1 MTDITPQSAGAISPD
16 LVPTRASSHP
26 RILLAAQLSLL
37 AAAVAL
43 SVVTGYTGWWQPVY
57 IIVLV
62 VLSVLS
68 ELTSTRLPS
77 SGVFISGSFLGIML
91 AAVLL
96 GGAPAAIVG
105 ALTITI
111 GWFSSRER
119 NEVFRQN
126 LVTFI
131 WFPLLSGL
139 LFYWVAHRVGLAL
152 PSPSPHGHGL
162 HIAGAHNENY
172 YTNSTYYLLV
182 FGAFMFA
189 LALNITMIATYTC
202 IMNRQPFWERLAIY
216 KPTMSAELASAIL
229 TVLAVY
235 MINSMHE
242 AGLVVFAIVLI
253 VFQYLVGELLTSQRR
268 GKELQIKAT
277 TDELTGLANR
287 KHFNDEVDAAIAEAN
302 GTPTTFGV
310 LLIDLDHFKDINDT
324 LGHQYGDDFLA
335 DLGPR
340 LATRIGEG
348 GLVARFGGDE
358 FAILPAVRTENMA
371 ALTAIVEDVMACIRE
386 PVKFDDIT
394 LEADASIGVAR
405 FPHDGQDAQTL
416 LRRADI
422 AMYSAKAERDT
433 HRFYTHG
440 QDRHSVSR
448 LSMVGDFRRALEKDD
463 EIVVHFHPI
472 VDLGSGQVHGAEALV
487 RWQHPELGLLQPA
500 AFLEIVEQT
509 GLIGA
514 MTTHVLQKAI
524 AECAAWHAAGRDLT
538 MSVNLSVRNLH
549 DPMLSSQVAQM
560 LDRHCL
566 SPAALKLEITESMI
580 LSDPQRALATVESLS
595 EIGVRFAVDDF
606 GTGHSS
612 LANLR
617 RLPVHEL
624 KIDRSF
630 VTPMLNEESDGVIVR
645 STIDLGHALGLKVV
659 AEGVEDEVTLARLE
673 EIGCDR
679 AQGHFFSK
687 PIPPIE
693 FMRWISRYENRISA
707 AA

>member
-1 MTDITPQSAGAISPD
+1 MTDTPEFARANVEHPAATRSELVSP
-16 LVPTRASSHP
+16 R
-26 RILLAAQLSLL
+26 
-37 AAAVAL
+37 
-43 SVVTGYTGWWQPVY
+43 
-57 IIVLV
+57 VLV
-62 VLSVLS
+62 AVDTLLLISAIVVAIVDANSASWDLKS
-68 ELTSTRLPS
+68 LFILAGLAVISDLTSVELSR
-77 SGVFISGSFLGIML
+77 SGRVNVSGSFIGITL

-96 GGAPAAIVG
+96 GGPPAAIVG
-105 ALTITI
+105 ATTICV
-111 GWFSSRER
+111 GWLRWRER
-119 NEVFRQN
+119 LDLFGHN
-126 LVTFI
+126 LVMYI
-131 WFPLLSGL
+131 WFPLFSGL
-139 LFYWVAHRVGLAL
+139 LFHHWLVQLGTGQAA
-152 PSPSPHGHGL
+152 
-162 HIAGAHNENY
+162 
-172 YTNSTYYLLV
+172 YYLIV
-182 FGAFMFA
+182 FGTFVVA
-189 LALNITMIATYTC
+189 LGISISMISVYGAVMGRTSV
-202 IMNRQPFWERLAIY
+202 FEKLADF
-216 KPTMSAELASAIL
+216 KPVMAAELFSAVL
-229 TVLAVY
+229 TVLAAYLANKLGV
-235 MINSMHE
+235 
-242 AGLVVFAIVLI
+242 AGLGIVAIVLV
-253 VFQYLVGELLTSQRR
+253 VFQYLVRELLISQHR
-268 GKELQIKAT
+268 GQELEVKAT

-287 KHFNDEVDAAIAEAN
+287 KHFNDEVDAAIATAD
-302 GTPTTFGV
+302 GSPATFGV
-310 LLIDLDHFKDINDT
+310 LLLDLDHFKDINDT
-324 LGHQYGDDFLA
+324 LGHQYGDDLLA
-335 DLGPR
+335 DMGPR
-340 LATRIGEG
+340 LAARIGEG

-371 ALTAIVEDVMACIRE
+371 ALTAIVEDVLACIRE
-386 PVKFDDIT
+386 PIKFDDIT
-394 LEADASIGVAR
+394 LQVDASIGVAR

-422 AMYSAKAERDT
+422 AMYSAKAERDG
-433 HRFYTHG
+433 HRFYAHG

-463 EIVVHFHPI
+463 EIIVHFHPI
-472 VDLGSGQVHGAEALV
+472 VDLGTGQVHGAEALV

-500 AFLEIVEQT
+500 AFLEIVETT

-566 SPAALKLEITESMI
+566 PPAALKLEITESMI

-687 PIPPIE
+687 PIPPID
-693 FMRWISRYENRISA
+693 FMRWISRYENRYPA

>member
-1 MTDITPQSAGAISPD
+1 MTENSPPTEFGA
-16 LVPTRASSHP
+16 PTRKVPSKRAILVAQLVLLVAAAALAAVFTSPAQWHGEELIYLGVL
-26 RILLAAQLSLL
+26 ILLSAA
-37 AAAVAL
+37 
-43 SVVTGYTGWWQPVY
+43 
-57 IIVLV
+57 
-62 VLSVLS
+62 S
-68 ELTSTRLPS
+68 ELTAVSLE
-77 SGVFISGSFLGIML
+77 SGIFIISGSFLGIML

-96 GGAPAAIVG
+96 GGTPAAIVG
-105 ALTITI
+105 VTTISI
-111 GWFSSRER
+111 GWVRWREDIQH
-119 NEVFRQN
+119 FRQN
-126 LVTFI
+126 LVTFA

-139 LFYWVAHRVGLAL
+139 LFHWLANA
-152 PSPSPHGHGL
+152 PSVVSHVSEPW
-162 HIAGAHNENY
+162 
-172 YTNSTYYLLV
+172 TYYLLV
-182 FGAFMFA
+182 FATFVFA
-189 LALNITMIATYTC
+189 LVLNFSMVAAYKTVLAGTDSFLAKLAAL
-202 IMNRQPFWERLAIY
+202 R
-216 KPTMSAELASAIL
+216 PTLSAELASAVL
-229 TVLAVY
+229 TVAAVF
-235 MINSMHE
+235 MINRLHE
-242 AGLVVFAIVLI
+242 AGLVVFAIVLVI
-253 VFQYLVGELLTSQRR
+253 FQYLVGELLLSQRR
-268 GKELQIKAT
+268 GEELQAVAT
-277 TDELTGLANR
+277 TDDLTGLANR
-287 KHFNDEVDAAIAEAN
+287 KHFNDQVDSTIAEAD
-302 GTPTTFGV
+302 GKPTTFGV
-310 LLIDLDHFKDINDT
+310 LLLDLDHFKDINDT
-324 LGHQYGDDFLA
+324 LGHQYGDDLLT

-340 LATRIGEG
+340 LAARIGEG
-348 GLVARFGGDE
+348 GMVARFGGDE
-358 FAILPAVRTENMA
+358 FAILPAVRTENLA
-371 ALTAIVEDVMACIRE
+371 ALTAIVEDVMACVRE

-394 LEADASIGVAR
+394 LQVDASIGVAR

-422 AMYSAKAERDT
+422 AMYSAKAERDG
-433 HRFYTHG
+433 HRFYAHG

-472 VDLGSGQVHGAEALV
+472 VDLGTGQVHGAEALV
-487 RWQHPELGLLQPA
+487 RWQHPDLGLLQPA

-560 LDRHCL
+560 LDRHRL
-566 SPAALKLEITESMI
+566 PPAALKLEITESMI

-645 STIDLGHALGLKVV
+645 STIDLGHALGLTVV

-693 FMRWISRYENRISA
+693 FMRWISRYENRFTA

>member
-1 MTDITPQSAGAISPD
+1 MTEIPNESD
-16 LVPTRASSHP
+16 LGVEP
-26 RILLAAQLSLL
+26 RELNARGVLAAQLLLISAAL
-37 AAAVAL
+37 AAAAITASLVHWNNWWLAGLGILVGL
-43 SVVTGYTGWWQPVY
+43 SAV
-57 IIVLV
+57 
-62 VLSVLS
+62 S
-68 ELTSTRLPS
+68 ELTAASLPS
-77 SGVFISGSFLGIML
+77 GIITISGSFLGIML

-96 GGAPAAIVG
+96 GGTLALIVG
-105 ALTITI
+105 MLTICI
-111 GWFSSRER
+111 GWFRWRE
-119 NEVFRQN
+119 EPVHFRQN
-126 LVTFI
+126 LVTFG
-131 WFPLLSGL
+131 WFPLLSGI
-139 LFYWVAHRVGLAL
+139 LFFWMSGGKNGPGVHTEHVSA
-152 PSPSPHGHGL
+152 
-162 HIAGAHNENY
+162 
-172 YTNSTYYLLV
+172 TYYLLV
-182 FGAFMFA
+182 FVTFIVA
-189 LALNITMIATYTC
+189 LVLNFSMVAAWQC
-202 IMNRQPFWERLAIY
+202 LVRPQSFFGKLAEF
-216 KPTMSAELASAIL
+216 KPIISAELSSAVL
-229 TVLAVY
+229 TVVAVFLTNNLH
-235 MINSMHE
+235 IW
-242 AGLVVFAIVLI
+242 GLLLFALVLVI
-253 VFQYLVGELLTSQRR
+253 FQYLVGELLLSQRR
-268 GKELQIKAT
+268 GEELQKVAT
-277 TDELTGLANR
+277 TDDLTGLANR
-287 KHFNDEVDAAIAEAN
+287 KHFNDEVDRAIAESN
-302 GTPTTFGV
+302 GTPATFGV

-324 LGHQYGDDFLA
+324 LGHQYGDDLLA

-340 LATRIGEG
+340 LANRIGEG

-358 FAILPAVRTENMA
+358 FAILPAVRTENLA
-371 ALTAIVEDVMACIRE
+371 ALTAIVEDVMACVRE

-394 LEADASIGVAR
+394 LQVDASIGVAR

-422 AMYSAKAERDT
+422 AMYSAKAERDG
-433 HRFYTHG
+433 HRFYAHG

-472 VDLGSGQVHGAEALV
+472 VDLGTGQVHGAEALV
-487 RWQHPELGLLQPA
+487 RWQHPDLGLLQPA

-566 SPAALKLEITESMI
+566 PPAALKLEITESMI

-595 EIGVRFAVDDF
+595 DIGVRFAVDDF

-617 RLPVHEL
+617 RLPVHEI

-687 PIPPIE
+687 PVPPLE
-693 FMRWISRYENRISA
+693 FMRWISRYENRFPA

>member
-1 MTDITPQSAGAISPD
+1 MTQSAQLTDVGPQAEREARR
-16 LVPTRASSHP
+16 TP
-26 RILLAAQLSLL
+26 RRLRGVAVVQVAMF
-37 AAAVAL
+37 AGAVAVA
-43 SVVTGYTGWWQPVY
+43 VVFGYTGRWGPPQ
-57 IIVLV
+57 LV
-62 VLSVLS
+62 
-68 ELTSTRLPS
+68 ELGILVALAAISDVTSTQLS
-77 SGVFISGSFLGIML
+77 SGVMAISGSFLSITL

-96 GGAPAAIVG
+96 GGPPAAIVG
-105 ALTITI
+105 SMTIAI
-111 GWFSSRER
+111 GWFRWRER
-119 NEVFRQN
+119 GHLFRQN
-126 LVTFI
+126 LVMYS

-139 LFYWVAHRVGLAL
+139 AFYAMSHAAKGSLTDHQYSTK
-152 PSPSPHGHGL
+152 PS
-162 HIAGAHNENY
+162 Y
-172 YTNSTYYLLV
+172 YVLV
-182 FGAFMFA
+182 FATF
-189 LALNITMIATYTC
+189 MIALTLNFA
-202 IMNRQPFWERLAIY
+202 MVAIY
-216 KPTMSAELASAIL
+216 ERVLDKVPLLNRLSEVGPVVAAELASAVLTLIAAVLTNRFGPVGLIL
-229 TVLAVY
+229 FALVLV
-235 MINSMHE
+235 I
-242 AGLVVFAIVLI
+242 
-253 VFQYLVGELLTSQRR
+253 FQYLVGELLLSQRR
-268 GKELQIKAT
+268 GKDLEVRAT
-277 TDELTGLANR
+277 TDDLTGLANR
-287 KHFNDEVDAAIAEAN
+287 KHFNDQVDVAIAEAN
-302 GTPTTFGV
+302 GTPATFGV

-580 LSDPQRALATVESLS
+580 LSDPQRALVTVESLS

>member
-1 MTDITPQSAGAISPD
+1 MTEIATKPGSDSGEPERPDRAAWRSVTVTHVFLFIAAAGLAVWQAHTASWD
-16 LVPTRASSHP
+16 LPELGILV
-26 RILLAAQLSLL
+26 LLAAVSD
-37 AAAVAL
+37 
-43 SVVTGYTGWWQPVY
+43 
-57 IIVLV
+57 
-62 VLSVLS
+62 
-68 ELTSTRLPS
+68 LTSTALV
-77 SGVFISGSFLGIML
+77 SGRMNVSGSFLGMTL

-96 GGAPAAIVG
+96 GGTPAAIVG
-105 ALTITI
+105 LLTIAI
-111 GWFSSRER
+111 SWIRFRDPGPSL
-119 NEVFRQN
+119 RQN
-126 LVTFI
+126 IVMYTS
-131 WFPLLSGL
+131 FPLLSGL
-139 LFYWVAHRVGLAL
+139 MFQYLSKAAHV
-152 PSPSPHGHGL
+152 SSQYHH
-162 HIAGAHNENY
+162 Y
-172 YTNSTYYLLV
+172 YYQPTYYLLV
-182 FGAFMFA
+182 FATFVVA
-189 LALNITMIATYTC
+189 LA
-202 IMNRQPFWERLAIY
+202 MNFVMVALYYRVVSAVPLRERLGEF
-216 KPTMSAELASAIL
+216 KPILAAELSSALL
-229 TVLAVY
+229 TLVAVF
-235 MINSMHE
+235 ITDDLHI
-242 AGLVVFAIVLI
+242 AGLLMLAIILVVY
-253 VFQYLVGELLTSQRR
+253 QYLVGELLLSQRR
-268 GKELQIKAT
+268 GEELRVQAN
-277 TDELTGLANR
+277 TDSLTGLANR
-287 KHFNDEVDAAIAEAN
+287 THFNDEVDAAIATAG
-302 GTPTTFGV
+302 GTSATFGV
-310 LLIDLDHFKDINDT
+310 LLLDLDHFKDINDT

-335 DLGPR
+335 ELGPR
-340 LATRIGEG
+340 LAARIGEG

-358 FAILPAVRTENMA
+358 FAILPAIRTDNMA

-405 FPHDGQDAQTL
+405 FPHDGRDAQTL

-422 AMYSAKAERDT
+422 AMYSAKGERDG

-463 EIVVHFHPI
+463 EIIVYFHPI
-472 VDLGSGQVHGAEALV
+472 VDLGSGHVHGAEALV

-500 AFLEIVEQT
+500 AFLEIVETT

-524 AECAAWHAAGRDLT
+524 AECAAWHAAGRELT
-538 MSVNLSVRNLH
+538 MSVNLSIRNLH

-566 SPAALKLEITESMI
+566 PPAALKLEITESMI

-693 FMRWISRYENRISA
+693 FMRWISRYESRYSA

>member
-1 MTDITPQSAGAISPD
+1 MTKSHQ
-16 LVPTRASSHP
+16 PTERGDQA
-26 RILLAAQLSLL
+26 RGAAQPQRVPNRAVARGQVL
-37 AAAVAL
+37 AIFAAVAVAVYFRGTTDWYL
-43 SVVTGYTGWWQPVY
+43 PYLGILATLAVT
-57 IIVLV
+57 
-62 VLSVLS
+62 S
-68 ELTSTRLPS
+68 ELTATALPS
-77 SGVFISGSFLGIML
+77 GALNISGSFLGIML
-91 AAVLL
+91 TAVLL
-96 GGAPAAIVG
+96 GGAAAAVVG
-105 ALTITI
+105 TVTMAI
-111 GWFSSRER
+111 GWLRWRESGHA
-119 NEVFRQN
+119 FRHN
-126 LVTFI
+126 LVTFA

-139 LFYWVAHRVGLAL
+139 WFHWISDAAGVGI
-152 PSPSPHGHGL
+152 PVKVGVQNYHL
-162 HIAGAHNENY
+162 HHTLRPEF
-172 YTNSTYYLLV
+172 YLLV
-182 FGAFMFA
+182 FATFMVGLVLNFA
-189 LALNITMIATYTC
+189 MNAAYTC
-202 IMNRQPFWERLAIY
+202 WIQRVSISRKLAEF
-216 KPTMSAELASAIL
+216 KPIISAELSSAVL
-229 TVLAVY
+229 TLIAVY
-235 MINSMHE
+235 LTITLPIW
-242 AGLVVFAIVLI
+242 GLLLFALVLVI
-253 VFQYLVGELLTSQRR
+253 FQYLVGELLLSQRR
-268 GKELQIKAT
+268 GKDLEVRAT
-277 TDELTGLANR
+277 TDDLTGLANR
-287 KHFNDEVDAAIAEAN
+287 KHFNDQVDAAIAAASR
-302 GTPTTFGV
+302 TPETFGV

-422 AMYSAKAERDT
+422 AMYSAKAERDG

-472 VDLGSGQVHGAEALV
+472 VDLGSGHVHGAEALV

-580 LSDPQRALATVESLS
+580 LSDPQRALVTVESLS

>member
-1 MTDITPQSAGAISPD
+1 MTESDQPAELGTHATGAA
-16 LVPTRASSHP
+16 PTRRFSRNTVAVAHA
-26 RILLAAQLSLL
+26 LLLTGVVLAAWITWSSDKWNLWEL
-37 AAAVAL
+37 AILGAMA
-43 SVVTGYTGWWQPVY
+43 
-57 IIVLV
+57 
-62 VLSVLS
+62 VLS
-68 ELTSTRLPS
+68 ELTATLLPS
-77 SGVFISGSFLGIML
+77 GLMNISGSFLAIAL
-91 AAVLL
+91 TAVLL
-96 GGAPAAIVG
+96 GGAPAAVVG
-105 ALTITI
+105 LASVII
-111 GWFSSRER
+111 GWLRWREPG
-119 NEVFRQN
+119 ESFRHN
-126 LVTFI
+126 LMTFAS
-131 WFPLLSGL
+131 FPLLSGL
-139 LFYWVAHRVGLAL
+139 FFRWTAGTHAHA
-152 PSPSPHGHGL
+152 HGQHDPG
-162 HIAGAHNENY
+162 
-172 YTNSTYYLLV
+172 YYLLV
-182 FGAFMFA
+182 FATFMIA
-189 LALNITMIATYTC
+189 LALNFALTGIYPC
-202 IMNRQPFWERLAIY
+202 LVQRSSVLDKLAEF
-216 KPTMSAELASAIL
+216 KPIISAELASAVL
-229 TVLAVY
+229 TLVAAYLANQLPVLVGV
-235 MINSMHE
+235 
-242 AGLVVFAIVLI
+242 GLFTLVLVI
-253 VFQYLVGELLTSQRR
+253 FQYLVGELLLSQRR
-268 GKELQIKAT
+268 GEELQVKAT
-277 TDELTGLANR
+277 TDDLTGLANR
-287 KHFNDEVDAAIAEAN
+287 KHFNDQVDAAIAEAD
-302 GTPTTFGV
+302 GTPATFGV
-310 LLIDLDHFKDINDT
+310 LLLDLDHFKDINDT

-340 LATRIGEG
+340 LASRIGEG

-371 ALTAIVEDVMACIRE
+371 ALTAIVEDVMACVRE

-394 LEADASIGVAR
+394 LEVDTSIGVAR

-422 AMYSAKAERDT
+422 AMYSAKDERDG

-448 LSMVGDFRRALEKDD
+448 LGMVGDFRRALEKDD
-463 EIVVHFHPI
+463 EIIVHFQPI
-472 VDLGSGQVHGAEALV
+472 VDLGAGQVHGAEALV

-514 MTTHVLQKAI
+514 MTTCVLQKAV

-538 MSVNLSVRNLH
+538 ISVNLSVRNLH

-566 SPAALKLEITESMI
+566 APGALKLEITESMI

-693 FMRWISRYENRISA
+693 FMRWVSRYENRFSA

>member
-1 MTDITPQSAGAISPD
+1 MTEITQPADLGITPTKAGRPEPD
-16 LVPTRASSHP
+16 HP
-26 RILLAAQLSLL
+26 RLVAGVHAALFV
-37 AAAVAL
+37 AAVAIAI
-43 SVVTGYTGWWQPVY
+43 VTARLGWARWSIPDLAITTALAV
-57 IIVLV
+57 I
-62 VLSVLS
+62 S
-68 ELTSTRLPS
+68 ELIAIELPS
-77 SGVFISGSFLGIML
+77 GLLNIACSFVGITL
-91 AAVLL
+91 AAVVM
-96 GGAPAAIVG
+96 GGAPAATVG
-105 ALTITI
+105 AVTIALS
-111 GWFSSRER
+111 WFRWRER
-119 NEVFRQN
+119 GDIFRNN
-126 LVTFI
+126 LVAFT

-139 LFYWVAHRVGLAL
+139 MFYWLARADHVGINQPNNWKSPSYYLLIFATFMVALTLNFVMVAGYDCAIARTSVRKKMLEFKPIIAAELSSAVLTLVAAYVTSQLHAAGLAL
-152 PSPSPHGHGL
+152 
-162 HIAGAHNENY
+162 
-172 YTNSTYYLLV
+172 
-182 FGAFMFA
+182 
-189 LALNITMIATYTC
+189 C
-202 IMNRQPFWERLAIY
+202 AI
-216 KPTMSAELASAIL
+216 
-229 TVLAVY
+229 V
-235 MINSMHE
+235 
-242 AGLVVFAIVLI
+242 LVVF
-253 VFQYLVGELLTSQRR
+253 QHLVGELLTSQHR
-268 GKELQIKAT
+268 GEELRTMAT
-277 TDELTGLANR
+277 TDDLTRLANR
-287 KHFNDEVDAAIAEAN
+287 KRFNDEVDRAIAESD
-302 GTPTTFGV
+302 GTPATFGV
-310 LLIDLDHFKDINDT
+310 LLLDLDHFKDINDT
-324 LGHQYGDDFLA
+324 LGHQYGDDLLS

-340 LATRIGEG
+340 LAERIGQG

-358 FAILPAVRTENMA
+358 FAILPAVRTENLA
-371 ALTAIVEDVMACIRE
+371 ALTAIVEDVMACVRE

-394 LEADASIGVAR
+394 LQVDASIGVAR

-422 AMYSAKAERDT
+422 AMYSAKAERDG
-433 HRFYTHG
+433 HRFYAHG

-487 RWQHPELGLLQPA
+487 RWQHPDLGLLQPA

-560 LDRHCL
+560 LDRHRL
-566 SPAALKLEITESMI
+566 PPQALKLEITESMI

-595 EIGVRFAVDDF
+595 DIGVRFAVDDF

-645 STIDLGHALGLKVV
+645 STIELGHALGLKVV

-693 FMRWISRYENRISA
+693 FMRWISRYENRFPA

>member
-1 MTDITPQSAGAISPD
+1 MTESTQTAD
-16 LVPTRASSHP
+16 LGVRQKPP
-26 RILLAAQLSLL
+26 RPELANPRVVAFAHIALILG
-37 AAAVAL
+37 AVAL
-43 SVVTGYTGWWQPVY
+43 ALVTEHTAHWLW
-57 IIVLV
+57 IDLAI
-62 VLSVLS
+62 LSGLAVIS
-68 ELTSTRLPS
+68 DLTAVALPS
-77 SGVFISGSFLGIML
+77 GMMNVSGSFLGITL

-96 GGAPAAIVG
+96 GGAPGAIVG
-105 ALTITI
+105 ALTICI
-111 GWFSSRER
+111 GWLRWRER
-119 NEVFRQN
+119 ADLFRNN
-126 LVTFI
+126 LMTFM

-139 LFYWVAHRVGLAL
+139 LFNYVANHTGVVVHHHHHADTFRA
-152 PSPSPHGHGL
+152 S
-162 HIAGAHNENY
+162 
-172 YTNSTYYLLV
+172 YYLLV
-182 FGAFMFA
+182 FATFMVA
-189 LALNITMIATYTC
+189 LGLNFLMVTGYEGLIGRSSMPKKLAEFKPIA
-202 IMNRQPFWERLAIY
+202 A
-216 KPTMSAELASAIL
+216 AELSSAVL
-229 TVLAVY
+229 TLIAAY
-235 MINSMHE
+235 LTKHMGE
-242 AGLVVFAIVLI
+242 AGLALFAIVL
-253 VFQYLVGELLTSQRR
+253 VVYQYLVGELLLSQRR
-268 GKELQIKAT
+268 GEELRVQAN
-277 TDELTGLANR
+277 TDSLTGLSNR
-287 KHFNDEVDAAIAEAN
+287 PHFNDQVDAAIAAAD
-302 GTPTTFGV
+302 GTPATFGV
-310 LLIDLDHFKDINDT
+310 LLLDLDHFKDINDT
-324 LGHQYGDDFLA
+324 LGHQYGDDLLA

-340 LATRIGEG
+340 LAERIGEG

-358 FAILPAVRTENMA
+358 FAILPAVRTENLA

-394 LEADASIGVAR
+394 LQVDASIGVAR

-422 AMYSAKAERDT
+422 AMYSAKAERDG
-433 HRFYTHG
+433 HRFYAHG

-487 RWQHPELGLLQPA
+487 RWQHPDLGLLQPA

-514 MTTHVLQKAI
+514 MTTLVLQKAI

-560 LDRHCL
+560 LDRHRL
-566 SPAALKLEITESMI
+566 PPQALKLEITESMI

-595 EIGVRFAVDDF
+595 DIGVRFAVDDF

-645 STIDLGHALGLKVV
+645 STIELGHALGLKVV

-693 FMRWISRYENRISA
+693 FMRWISRYENRFPA

>member
-1 MTDITPQSAGAISPD
+1 MTESTQIADLGVRHKPARPALAKPRLVAFIHGVLIAGAIALAVVARGTAQWGWVD
-16 LVPTRASSHP
+16 LG
-26 RILLAAQLSLL
+26 ILSGLAVISDLTA
-37 AAAVAL
+37 
-43 SVVTGYTGWWQPVY
+43 
-57 IIVLV
+57 V
-62 VLSVLS
+62 VL
-68 ELTSTRLPS
+68 PS
-77 SGVFISGSFLGIML
+77 GMMNVSGSFLGITL

-96 GGAPAAIVG
+96 GGPPGVIVG
-105 ALTITI
+105 ALTISI
-111 GWFSSRER
+111 GWLRWRER
-119 NEVFRQN
+119 GDLFRNN
-126 LVTFI
+126 LMTFM

-139 LFYWVAHRVGLAL
+139 LFHWLSSKSGVVVH
-152 PSPSPHGHGL
+152 H
-162 HIAGAHNENY
+162 HNHADTY
-172 YTNSTYYLLV
+172 RASYYLLV
-182 FGAFMFA
+182 FAVFMVALSLNFA
-189 LALNITMIATYTC
+189 LVTGYEGLIGRTSM
-202 IMNRQPFWERLAIY
+202 PKKLAEF
-216 KPTMSAELASAIL
+216 KPVAAAELSSAVL
-229 TVLAVY
+229 TLIAAY
-235 MINSMHE
+235 LTKHMGD
-242 AGLVVFAIVLI
+242 AGLALFAIVLV
-253 VFQYLVGELLTSQRR
+253 VFQYLVRELLISQGR
-268 GKELQIKAT
+268 GEELQIKAT
-277 TDELTGLANR
+277 TDDLTGLANR
-287 KHFNDEVDAAIAEAN
+287 KHFNDQVDAAIAASD
-302 GTPTTFGV
+302 GTPTSFGV

-340 LATRIGEG
+340 LAERIGEG

-358 FAILPAVRTENMA
+358 FAILPSVRTENMA

-422 AMYSAKAERDT
+422 AMYSAKAERDG
-433 HRFYTHG
+433 HRFYAHG

-448 LSMVGDFRRALEKDD
+448 LSMVGDFRRALEHDD
-463 EIVVHFHPI
+463 EIIVHFHPI

-514 MTTHVLQKAI
+514 MTTCVLQKAI

-566 SPAALKLEITESMI
+566 PPAALKLEITESMI

-659 AEGVEDEVTLARLE
+659 AEGVEDEITLARLE

-693 FMRWISRYENRISA
+693 FMRWISRYENRYTA

>member
-1 MTDITPQSAGAISPD
+1 MTEINPLNELGLGSEESAHTDRARSRPVALTQIALFVAAAGLAVWQGHTANWD
-16 LVPTRASSHP
+16 LPELGIL
-26 RILLAAQLSLL
+26 ILLAAVSD
-37 AAAVAL
+37 
-43 SVVTGYTGWWQPVY
+43 
-57 IIVLV
+57 
-62 VLSVLS
+62 
-68 ELTSTRLPS
+68 LTSTALAS
-77 SGVFISGSFLGIML
+77 STRMNVSGSFLGMTL

-96 GGAPAAIVG
+96 GGTPAACVG
-105 ALTITI
+105 LVTISI
-111 GWFSSRER
+111 SWLRWREAGPA
-119 NEVFRQN
+119 FRQN
-126 LVTFI
+126 LVMFT

-139 LFYWVAHRVGLAL
+139 MFQRLSAMAHVTEHRW
-152 PSPSPHGHGL
+152 H
-162 HIAGAHNENY
+162 Y
-172 YTNSTYYLLV
+172 YEQPAYYLLV
-182 FGAFMFA
+182 FAVFVAALVMNFLMVAVYYRVINDVPILKRLAEFKPILAAELSSALLTLVAVFITDDLHIAGLTM
-189 LALNITMIATYTC
+189 LALI
-202 IMNRQPFWERLAIY
+202 
-216 KPTMSAELASAIL
+216 
-229 TVLAVY
+229 
-235 MINSMHE
+235 
-242 AGLVVFAIVLI
+242 LVVY
-253 VFQYLVGELLTSQRR
+253 QYLVGELLLSQRR
-268 GKELQIKAT
+268 GEELRVQAN
-277 TDELTGLANR
+277 TDSLTGLANR
-287 KHFNDEVDAAIAEAN
+287 PHFNDRIDEAIAESD
-302 GTPTTFGV
+302 GTPATFGV
-310 LLIDLDHFKDINDT
+310 LLLDLDHFKDINDT
-324 LGHQYGDDFLA
+324 LGHQYGDDLLA

-340 LATRIGEG
+340 LAQRIGEG

-358 FAILPAVRTENMA
+358 FAILPAVRTENLA
-371 ALTAIVEDVMACIRE
+371 ALTAIVEDVMACVRE

-394 LEADASIGVAR
+394 LQVDASIGVAR

-422 AMYSAKAERDT
+422 AMYSAKAERDG
-433 HRFYTHG
+433 HRFYAHG

-472 VDLGSGQVHGAEALV
+472 VDLGTGQVHGAEALV
-487 RWQHPELGLLQPA
+487 RWQHPDLGLLQPA

-560 LDRHCL
+560 LDRHRL
-566 SPAALKLEITESMI
+566 PPAALKLEITESMI

-595 EIGVRFAVDDF
+595 DIGVRFAVDDF

-645 STIDLGHALGLKVV
+645 STVELGHALGLKVV

-693 FMRWISRYENRISA
+693 FMRWISRYENRYPA

>member
-1 MTDITPQSAGAISPD
+1 MTERTHIADLGIQSVP
-16 LVPTRASSHP
+16 LEQPPRTPTRP
-26 RILLAAQLSLL
+26 IVVGQLLLLSI
-37 AAAVAL
+37 AVGL
-43 SVVTGYTGWWQPVY
+43 SVVFAHTAQWNGAA
-57 IIVLV
+57 ILSLV
-62 VLSVLS
+62 VLSALAVIS
-68 ELTSTRLPS
+68 ELTATLLPS
-77 SGVFISGSFLGIML
+77 GAANISGSFLAIML

-96 GGAPAAIVG
+96 GGPPAVIVG
-105 ALTITI
+105 MLTIVI
-111 GWFSSRER
+111 GWLRWRESGDALR
-119 NEVFRQN
+119 LN
-126 LVTFI
+126 LVTFT

-139 LFYWVAHRVGLAL
+139 WFHWVTRSARARFA
-152 PSPSPHGHGL
+152 HGHY
-162 HIAGAHNENY
+162 HSMAGY
-172 YTNSTYYLLV
+172 FLLV
-182 FGAFMFA
+182 FATFMIG
-189 LALNITMIATYTC
+189 LVLNFVITTTYTC
-202 IMNRQPFWERLAIY
+202 WVKRVPFWDKLAEL
-216 KPTMSAELASAIL
+216 KPIVSAELASAVL
-229 TVLAVY
+229 TLIAVFLTNQLKVL
-235 MINSMHE
+235 
-242 AGLVVFAIVLI
+242 GLMLFALVLVI
-253 VFQYLVGELLTSQRR
+253 FQYLVGELLLSQRR
-268 GKELQIKAT
+268 AEDLRIKAT
-277 TDELTGLANR
+277 TDDLTGLANR
-287 KHFNDEVDAAIAEAN
+287 KQFNDQVDAAIAEAH
-302 GTPTTFGV
+302 GTPASFGV

-324 LGHQYGDDFLA
+324 LGHQYGDDFLSA
-335 DLGPR
+335 LGPR
-340 LATRIGEG
+340 LAARIGEG

-371 ALTAIVEDVMACIRE
+371 ALTAIVEDVMACVRE

-422 AMYSAKAERDT
+422 AMYSAKAERDG
-433 HRFYTHG
+433 HRFYAHG

-463 EIVVHFHPI
+463 EIIVHFHPI

-500 AFLEIVEQT
+500 AFLEIVETT

-514 MTTHVLQKAI
+514 MTTCVLQKAI

-566 SPAALKLEITESMI
+566 PPQALKLEITESMI

-595 EIGVRFAVDDF
+595 DIGVRFAVDDF

-617 RLPVHEL
+617 RLPVHEI

-645 STIDLGHALGLKVV
+645 STIELGHALGLKVV

-687 PIPPIE
+687 PIPPID
-693 FMRWISRYENRISA
+693 FMRWISRYENRYPA

>member
-1 MTDITPQSAGAISPD
+1 
-16 LVPTRASSHP
+16 
-26 RILLAAQLSLL
+26 
-37 AAAVAL
+37 
-43 SVVTGYTGWWQPVY
+43 
-57 IIVLV
+57 
-62 VLSVLS
+62 
-68 ELTSTRLPS
+68 
-77 SGVFISGSFLGIML
+77 
-91 AAVLL
+91 VLL
-96 GGAPAAIVG
+96 
-105 ALTITI
+105 L
-111 GWFSSRER
+111 
-119 NEVFRQN
+119 
-126 LVTFI
+126 
-131 WFPLLSGL
+131 
-139 LFYWVAHRVGLAL
+139 
-152 PSPSPHGHGL
+152 
-162 HIAGAHNENY
+162 
-172 YTNSTYYLLV
+172 
-182 FGAFMFA
+182 
-189 LALNITMIATYTC
+189 
-202 IMNRQPFWERLAIY
+202 
-216 KPTMSAELASAIL
+216 
-229 TVLAVY
+229 
-235 MINSMHE
+235 
-242 AGLVVFAIVLI
+242 
-253 VFQYLVGELLTSQRR
+253 
-268 GKELQIKAT
+268 
-277 TDELTGLANR
+277 
-287 KHFNDEVDAAIAEAN
+287 
-302 GTPTTFGV
+302 
-310 LLIDLDHFKDINDT
+310 DLDHFKDINDT
-324 LGHQYGDDFLA
+324 LGHQYGDDLLA

-340 LATRIGEG
+340 MAARIGQG

-358 FAILPAVRTENMA
+358 FAILPAVRTENLA
-371 ALTAIVEDVMACIRE
+371 ALTAIVEDVMACVRE

-394 LEADASIGVAR
+394 LQVDASIGVAR

-422 AMYSAKAERDT
+422 AMYSAKAERDG
-433 HRFYTHG
+433 HRFYAHG

-487 RWQHPELGLLQPA
+487 RWQHPDLGLLQPA

-560 LDRHCL
+560 LDRHRL
-566 SPAALKLEITESMI
+566 PPAALKLEITESMI

-645 STIDLGHALGLKVV
+645 STIELGHALGLKVV

-693 FMRWISRYENRISA
+693 FMRWISRYENRFPA